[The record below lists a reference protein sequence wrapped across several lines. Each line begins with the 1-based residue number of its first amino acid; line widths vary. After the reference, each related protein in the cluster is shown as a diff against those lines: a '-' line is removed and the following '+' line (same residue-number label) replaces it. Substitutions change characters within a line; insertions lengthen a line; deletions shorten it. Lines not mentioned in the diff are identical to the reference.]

1 MGRFLSEEDSICAIA
16 TPPGHGGIGVI
27 RLSGE
32 DAHTFIR
39 PLCSFLP
46 ETLES
51 HRVYYG
57 LLKNDGEALDEVL
70 VTYFQNGRSFTGDET
85 FEISFHGNPLIGKQI
100 LRALI
105 DQGARAAGPGEFTYR
120 AFMNGRID
128 LTQAEAVLTLIE
140 SRTELAGKQ
149 ALRQVCGSLK
159 DELAFVEEALT
170 LSLAH
175 MEANLDF
182 SAEDIVIEQD
192 DVTIE
197 RLTVVKNDLD
207 RILSGYRRGK
217 LLNDGFQVAIVGA
230 PNVGKSSLLNRL
242 LGEERAIVTDVPGT
256 TRDVVTGNM
265 IMDGYMVSFSDTA
278 GIRETTDVVEQ
289 IGIEKTRT
297 ELDQADMVWYLD
309 QVGDESRVPE
319 DLPKQKTLWVRNKV
333 DLGRSDVGPVYIS
346 AKSGEGI
353 EELLENLRS
362 KLVEQGEE
370 SSPALLQARHFE
382 LLRMSSEALDRG
394 LELLKETA
402 SPEFVIAEIHDSL
415 QFVMEVL
422 GKRFD
427 DEVMDR
433 VFKEF
438 CLGK

>member
-32 DAHTFIR
+32 DAHQFIL

-51 HRVYYG
+51 HKVYYG
-57 LLKNDGEALDEVL
+57 LLKNNDEALDEVL
-70 VTYFQNGRSFTGDET
+70 VTYFQKGRSFTGDET

-105 DQGARAAGPGEFTYR
+105 EKGARAAGPGEFTYR

-128 LTQAEAVLTLIE
+128 LTQAEAVLSLIE

-159 DELAFVEEALT
+159 EELAFVEEALT

-182 SAEDIVIEQD
+182 AAEDIVIEQD
-192 DVTIE
+192 NVTID
-197 RLTVVKNDLD
+197 RLSAVKTDLD
-207 RILSGYRRGK
+207 RILSGYKRGK
-217 LLNDGFQVAIVGA
+217 LLNHGFQVAIVGA

-242 LGEERAIVTDVPGT
+242 LGEDRAIVTDVPGT
-256 TRDVVTGNM
+256 TRDVVTGDM

-297 ELDQADMVWYLD
+297 ELENADLIWLLEEPGQPAD
-309 QVGDESRVPE
+309 EVGFDEKCVRI
-319 DLPKQKTLWVRNKV
+319 RNKS
-333 DLGRSDVGPVYIS
+333 DLATSAEFSGFSIS
-346 AKSGEGI
+346 AKTGDGI
-353 EELLENLRS
+353 EALLEELRTR
-362 KLVEQGEE
+362 LIEQGEE
-370 SSPALLQARHFE
+370 SSPALLQSRHFE
-382 LLRMSSEALDRG
+382 LLSDSSAALERG
-394 LELLKETA
+394 LNLLRESA
-402 SPEFVIAEIHDSL
+402 SPEFVIAEIQDSL